1 MNWLVLVA
9 AGRGARMGAP
19 KNKVLLELCGVP
31 VLIRTLEAFVRT
43 GAVQGTVLVVGV
55 GEQETV
61 DTLLRQY
68 GLRERVNAIVA
79 GGAHRQASVANGLT
93 AVPPDAEIILVHDA
107 ARPLVTEAVILD
119 TISAARAQGSGVAA
133 IPLKDTVKRVDA
145 RDIVLDTPPREA
157 LRAVQTPQTFR
168 AALLRDAYA
177 WAQKTGLVATDDAA
191 LVEGMGEAVQ
201 LTHGDVENIK
211 ITTPEDLAV
220 AESILRARNG
230 ESIAPVMRVGT
241 GYDVHKLVV
250 GRKLI
255 LCGVEVPFEKGLLG
269 HSDADVAAHALSD
282 ALLGAAGLGDIGRH
296 FPDTDPAYKGADS
309 IELLRQVAAKVAA
322 RGYCVGNV
330 DVTIVAQRPKLKDYI
345 PRMTEVL
352 AGALQVDAAQVN
364 VKATTTEGMG
374 FEGEGLGI
382 SSQAVATL
390 IR

>member
-43 GAVQGTVLVVGV
+43 GMVRGTVLVVGI

-61 DTLLRQY
+61 DGLLRQY
-68 GLRERVNAIVA
+68 GLREHVAAIVA
-79 GGAHRQASVANGLT
+79 GGEHRQASVANGLA
-93 AVPPDAEIILVHDA
+93 AVPPEAEIILVHDA
-107 ARPLVTEAVILD
+107 ARPLVTEAVIRD
-119 TISAARAQGSGVAA
+119 TLSAARAQGSGVAA
-133 IPLKDTVKRVDA
+133 VPLKDTVKRVDA

-177 WAQKTGLVATDDAA
+177 WAKKTGLVATDDAA
-191 LVEGMGEAVQ
+191 LVESMGEAVQ

-220 AESILRARNG
+220 AESILRGRNG
-230 ESIAPVMRVGT
+230 ESVLPSVRVGT

-296 FPDTDPAYKGADS
+296 FPETDPAYEGADS
-309 IELLRQVAAKVAA
+309 MVLLRQVVAKAAAM
-322 RGYCVGNV
+322 GYHVGNV

-345 PRMTEVL
+345 PRMVDSL
-352 AGALQVDAAQVN
+352 AGALQVDAAAVN